1 MTDLLCP
8 LTHKRLCSIPQP
20 QMTLADVK
28 QYLAHVFGNEVAAQ
42 SRCRSRDT
50 DWIVDVPVGL
60 KIVERN

>member
-1 MTDLLCP
+1 
-8 LTHKRLCSIPQP
+8 
-20 QMTLADVK
+20 MTLADVK